1 MNCEDVNDLLDE
13 YINGETDNAVSSEIE
28 AHIRT
33 CENCRMQY
41 EELKSLKAELAS
53 LAEPLPDGFEE
64 RLLAR
69 LRHTKLKRLLC
80 TGIPGIG
87 AAAAILLVCVVI
99 GGRGGYKYLEDRELS
114 NSVVQSVED
123 NGESAE
129 AGGTQ
134 GRAAEGSDTDSTDE
148 AQPQAKAADTETP
161 QAESYD
167 TKPDN
172 VQTAPQNT
180 DVLTAHDDNGSLD
193 TETPQT
199 DSYDTKPD
207 NVQTAPQNKD
217 VRTAPDDGG
226 IADTGNAKN
235 SADDGSTENFTQ
247 AFNNASENMNGT
259 EPSASKMRIGS
270 AATVTASADE
280 NTADKSIEADESTA
294 ELFEAEEDGMP
305 MPRASGGGSSA
316 PRMEQS
322 EEQSADVIFTC
333 DTDILSEIA
342 DKLEDMPQVSFTYRD
357 DVRIDIHCEGI
368 KYGEIKALL
377 EETGAK
383 QTYADISADELSCDV
398 SIKAARQR

>member
-53 LAEPLPDGFEE
+53 LAEPLPNGFEE

-69 LRHTKLKRLLC
+69 LRRTRLKRLLC

-99 GGRGGYKYLEDRELS
+99 GGRGGYKYLDGGYRELS
-114 NSVVQSVED
+114 DSVVQSEENND
-123 NGESAE
+123 ESAE
-129 AGGTQ
+129 SGGTQ
-134 GRAAEGSDTDSTDE
+134 GGAAEGSDTEPQSEVIKHSTDE
-148 AQPQAKAADTETP
+148 AHTQAKAADTEAP
-161 QAESYD
+161 QADSYD
-167 TKPDN
+167 AKTDN
-172 VQTAPQNT
+172 IQAEPQNT
-180 DVLTAHDDNGSLD
+180 
-193 TETPQT
+193 
-199 DSYDTKPD
+199 
-207 NVQTAPQNKD
+207 D
-217 VRTAPDDGG
+217 VRTAPDDSG

-235 SADDGSTENFTQ
+235 STDGDTASLGTDSAENFTQ
-247 AFNNASENMNGT
+247 ALNNASGEMNGT

-270 AATVTASADE
+270 AAAVTAPADESIEADESTADKSIEANE
-280 NTADKSIEADESTA
+280 NTADKSIEADENTA
-294 ELFEAEEDGMP
+294 ELFEAEEYGMP

-316 PRMEQS
+316 PRMEQA
-322 EEQSADVIFTC
+322 EEKSADVIFTC
-333 DTDILSEIA
+333 DTDSLSEIA

-357 DVRIDIHCEGI
+357 DARIDIHCEGI
-368 KYGEIKALL
+368 KYAEIKALL

-383 QTYADISADELSCDV
+383 QTYADVSADELSCDV
-398 SIKAARQR
+398 SIKAARQQ

>member
-13 YINGETDNAVSSEIE
+13 YINGETDNTVSSEIE

-33 CENCRMQY
+33 CESCRMQY

-53 LAEPLPDGFEE
+53 LAEPLPNGFEE

-69 LRHTKLKRLLC
+69 LRRIRLKRLLC

-99 GGRGGYKYLEDRELS
+99 GGRGGYKYLDGGYRELS
-114 NSVVQSVED
+114 DSVVQSEQ
-123 NGESAE
+123 NNNESAE
-129 AGGTQ
+129 SGGTQ
-134 GRAAEGSDTDSTDE
+134 GRAAEGSDTEPQSEVIKHSTDTDSTDE
-148 AQPQAKAADTETP
+148 AQPQAKAADTEAP
-161 QAESYD
+161 QADSYD
-167 TKPDN
+167 AKTDN
-172 VQTAPQNT
+172 VQAEPQNT
-180 DVLTAHDDNGSLD
+180 
-193 TETPQT
+193 
-199 DSYDTKPD
+199 
-207 NVQTAPQNKD
+207 D
-217 VRTAPDDGG
+217 VRTAPDDSG

-235 SADDGSTENFTQ
+235 STDGDTASLGTDSAENFTQ
-247 AFNNASENMNGT
+247 ALNNASGEINGT

-270 AATVTASADE
+270 AAAVTAPADE
-280 NTADKSIEADESTA
+280 STADKSIEADESTA
-294 ELFEAEEDGMP
+294 ELFEAEDGMP

-316 PRMEQS
+316 PSMEQS

-333 DTDILSEIA
+333 DTDSLSEIA

-368 KYGEIKALL
+368 KYAEIKALL

-383 QTYADISADELSCDV
+383 QTYADVSADELSCDV
-398 SIKAARQR
+398 SIKAARQQ